1 MGKSYWM
8 EKVFWMIVVLVA
20 VWVSQCVYSVLTV
33 FVPTSP
39 YPQFIGTLK
48 YLQLMLKD
56 PAFLR
61 YWLNTLII
69 GALYLLPTL
78 LVAWLAA
85 WFAAKR
91 TWSAVVTAAAA
102 ILFATIFVLFR
113 QSLLSNISLLS
124 SLPELYMLRLKLYPY
139 MRNLPMSLAALV
151 MVPMALETAALR
163 LAEKPAICMLL
174 RTLSAVLAV
183 VMVIQMNTDIKW
195 NAATLISYIL
205 TVVICAVPALIL
217 LRLRKRKTSA
227 KQVLPT

>member
-8 EKVFWMIVVLVA
+8 EKVFWMIVVLITFLVVRCA
-20 VWVSQCVYSVLTV
+20 SPFLVLFTLDGV
-33 FVPTSP
+33 FVGS
-39 YPQFIGTLK
+39 QQ
-48 YLQLMLKD
+48 YLRLILED
-56 PAFLR
+56 DT
-61 YWLNTLII
+61 YWRGLLNTLII
-69 GALYLLPTL
+69 GALYLIPTL
-78 LVAWLAA
+78 LLAWLAA

-91 TWSAVVTAAAA
+91 TWSTVAAAAAA

-113 QSLLSNISLLS
+113 QSLLSDISLLS

-151 MVPMALETAALR
+151 LVPMALETAALR

-227 KQVLPT
+227 KRVLPT

>member
-1 MGKSYWM
+1 MGKSYWK
-8 EKVFWMIVVLVA
+8 EKVLWIIVVLVA
-20 VWVSQCVYSVLTV
+20 VWVSQCVYSILTV
-33 FVPTSP
+33 FVPASS

-48 YLQLMLKD
+48 YLRQIMKD
-56 PAFLR
+56 PAFFR
-61 YWLNTLII
+61 YWLNTLIL
-69 GALYLLPTL
+69 GAIYLLPTL

-91 TWSAVVTAAAA
+91 TWSAVVAAAAA
-102 ILFATIFVLFR
+102 ILFAAIFVLFR
-113 QSLLSNISLLS
+113 QPLLSNISLLS

-139 MRNLPMSLAALV
+139 MRNLPMSLVALV
-151 MVPMALETAALR
+151 MVPMALETASLR

-183 VMVIQMNTDIKW
+183 VIVIQMNGDIQW
-195 NAATLISYIL
+195 NAATLISYFL

-227 KQVLPT
+227 KQAPPA